1 MAQRRYSAEQV
12 DAAVRELALGGERF
26 AHAQEIVTHAAPGL
40 QQILGEALRAG
51 GFFDAAHDAE
61 VARVAAI
68 EPADRRL
75 TGVRTLVAEE
85 ARIGM
90 LVGVAV
96 GLGLG
101 EELRRSSGDED
112 DERSSAT

>member
-1 MAQRRYSAEQV
+1 MAEGRYTAEQV
-12 DAAVRELALGGERF
+12 DAAVEALALEGERF

-51 GFFDAAHDAE
+51 GFFDQAHDAE
-61 VARVAAI
+61 VTRVATL
-68 EPADRRL
+68 EPADERL

-101 EELRRSSGDED
+101 EELRRRADAQNDEGSG
-112 DERSSAT
+112 T

>member
-1 MAQRRYSAEQV
+1 MAEGRYTAEQV
-12 DAAVRELALGGERF
+12 DAAVEALALDGDRF

-51 GFFDAAHDAE
+51 GFFDQAHDAE
-61 VARVAAI
+61 VVRVATL
-68 EPADRRL
+68 EPPDERVS
-75 TGVRTLVAEE
+75 GVRTLVAEE
-85 ARIGM
+85 TRIGM

-101 EELRRSSGDED
+101 AELRRRAAAQNDEGSG
-112 DERSSAT
+112 T

>member
-1 MAQRRYSAEQV
+1 MGERRYSAEQV
-12 DAAVRELALGGERF
+12 DAAVHALALDGERF

-51 GFFDAAHDAE
+51 GFFDQAHDAE
-61 VARVAAI
+61 VERVATLDPPPERVTA
-68 EPADRRL
+68 
-75 TGVRTLVAEE
+75 VRTLVAEE

-101 EELRRSSGDED
+101 DELRRRADQINDGGSEG
-112 DERSSAT
+112 

>member
-1 MAQRRYSAEQV
+1 MAERRYSAEQV
-12 DAAVRELALGGERF
+12 DAAVEALAVDGERF

-51 GFFDAAHDAE
+51 GFFDQAHDAE
-61 VARVAAI
+61 VTRVAML
-68 EPADRRL
+68 EPADERVS
-75 TGVRTLVAEE
+75 GVRTLVAEE
-85 ARIGM
+85 TRIGM

-101 EELRRSSGDED
+101 EELRRRAEGHNEEGSW
-112 DERSSAT
+112 T

>member
-1 MAQRRYSAEQV
+1 MAQGRYTAAQV
-12 DAAVRELALGGERF
+12 DAAVEALALDGERF
-26 AHAQEIVTHAAPGL
+26 AHAQQIVTHAAPGL

-51 GFFDAAHDAE
+51 GFFDQAHDAE
-61 VARVAAI
+61 VQRVATL
-68 EPADRRL
+68 EPAGERV

-85 ARIGM
+85 TRIGM

-101 EELRRSSGDED
+101 EELRRRADALNDEGSG
-112 DERSSAT
+112 T